1 MCVAGVVVWK
11 SQRRG
16 LDMGTSS
23 VRSVNSAEPQSFRV
37 PELGPV
43 LLSAAELAE
52 TVAGLGARIATDYAD
67 LNPLMVGVLRGAFV
81 FMADLARA
89 IPISVEVDFMAVSSY
104 GQATESSGVVRIL
117 KDLDTDITGRHVIL
131 VDEIIDSGLTMNY
144 VRRLLSDR
152 GAASVEVCALLVRE
166 SVSHVDTSTLRYL
179 GRTIPADWV
188 VGYGLDTAQKWRNL
202 PDVRLWNG

>member
-1 MCVAGVVVWK
+1 MTLADDG
-11 SQRRG
+11 R
-16 LDMGTSS
+16 
-23 VRSVNSAEPQSFRV
+23 F

-43 LLSAAELAE
+43 MVSAAELAE
-52 TVAGLGARIATDYAD
+52 IVARLGERITADYAG

-89 IPISVEVDFMAVSSY
+89 IPMNVEVDFMAVSSY
-104 GQATESSGVVRIL
+104 GHATESSGVVRII

-144 VRRLLSDR
+144 VRRLLRDR
-152 GAASVEVCALLVRE
+152 GASSVEVCALLIRE
-166 SVSHVDTSTLRYL
+166 SLSHVDTSTLRYF

-188 VGYGLDTAQKWRNL
+188 VGYGLDAGQRWRNL
-202 PDVRLWNG
+202 PDVHFWRG

>member
-1 MCVAGVVVWK
+1 M
-11 SQRRG
+11 
-16 LDMGTSS
+16 
-23 VRSVNSAEPQSFRV
+23 NSAEPLSPRF

-52 TVAGLGARIATDYAD
+52 TVADLGARIATDYAG

-89 IPISVEVDFMAVSSY
+89 IPMSVEVDFMAVSSY
-104 GQATESSGVVRIL
+104 GQATESSGVVRII
-117 KDLDTDITGRHVIL
+117 KDLDTDITARHVIL

-202 PDVRLWNG
+202 PDVRLWQG

>member
-1 MCVAGVVVWK
+1 MT
-11 SQRRG
+11 
-16 LDMGTSS
+16 L
-23 VRSVNSAEPQSFRV
+23 AEDGRF

-43 LLSAAELAE
+43 MVSAAELADI
-52 TVAGLGARIATDYAD
+52 VARLGERIAADYVG

-89 IPISVEVDFMAVSSY
+89 IPMNVEVDFMAVSSY
-104 GQATESSGVVRIL
+104 GHATESSGVVRII

-144 VRRLLSDR
+144 VRRLLTDR
-152 GAASVEVCALLVRE
+152 GASSVEVCALLIRE
-166 SVSHVDTSTLRYL
+166 SLSHVDTSTLRYF

-188 VGYGLDTAQKWRNL
+188 VGYGLDAGQRWRNL
-202 PDVRLWNG
+202 PDVHFWRG